1 MLHLIMVD
9 LTLQTSTKC
18 TATIKHDKQT
28 TVDLK
33 IVGVVNEVE
42 TNVDNKDLL
51 VITFFRLVRR
61 EFD

>member
-1 MLHLIMVD
+1 MTTQRNRA

-42 TNVDNKDLL
+42 TNADNKDLL

>member
-42 TNVDNKDLL
+42 TNADNKDLL